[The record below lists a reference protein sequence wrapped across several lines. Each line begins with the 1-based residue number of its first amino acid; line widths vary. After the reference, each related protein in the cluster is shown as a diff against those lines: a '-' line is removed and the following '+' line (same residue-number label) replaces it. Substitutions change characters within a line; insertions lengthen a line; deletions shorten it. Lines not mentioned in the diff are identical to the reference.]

1 MKNNTSKPSKILL
14 IFTVVFQLA
23 GATLKLFHI
32 ATALGNIFLWF
43 SIGLGL
49 SAFVSGAIP
58 NVSLRLKVL
67 SGLSALCVL
76 IGFTIRAFF
85 TTYEAFGNFLIIV
98 AMAFV
103 GAFAVNKF
111 LPPKTQQE

>member
-1 MKNNTSKPSKILL
+1 MKNNMSKPSKILL
-14 IFTVVFQLA
+14 IFTVVLLLA
-23 GATLKLFHI
+23 GVTLKLFHI

-49 SAFVSGAIP
+49 SAFVSATIP

-67 SGLSALCVL
+67 SGLSVLCVF

-85 TTYEAFGNFLIIV
+85 RTYEAFGNFLIII
-98 AMAFV
+98 AIAFV
-103 GAFAVNKF
+103 GTFAVNKF
-111 LPPKTQQE
+111 FPPKTQQ

>member
-1 MKNNTSKPSKILL
+1 MKNNISKQTNILL
-14 IFTVVFQLA
+14 IFTVVFLLA

-49 SAFVSGAIP
+49 SAFVSATIP

-67 SGLSALCVL
+67 WGLSALCIL

-85 TTYEAFGNFLIIV
+85 RTYEAFGNFLIII
-98 AMAFV
+98 AIAFV
-103 GAFAVNKF
+103 GTFAVNKF
-111 LPPKTQQE
+111 FPPKTRQ

>member
-14 IFTVVFQLA
+14 IFMVVFLQA

-32 ATALGNIFLWF
+32 ATALGNIFLWL

-67 SGLSALCVL
+67 SGLSALCVF

-85 TTYEAFGNFLIIV
+85 TTYEAFGNFLIII
-98 AMAFV
+98 AIAFV
-103 GAFAVNKF
+103 GTFAVNKF
-111 LPPKTQQE
+111 FPPKTRQ

>member
-1 MKNNTSKPSKILL
+1 MKNNMSKPSKILL
-14 IFTVVFQLA
+14 IFTVVLLLA
-23 GATLKLFHI
+23 GVTLKLFHI

-49 SAFVSGAIP
+49 SVFVSGAIP

-67 SGLSALCVL
+67 SGLSVLCVF

-85 TTYEAFGNFLIIV
+85 RTYEAFGNFLIII
-98 AMAFV
+98 AIAFV
-103 GAFAVNKF
+103 GTFAVNKF
-111 LPPKTQQE
+111 FPPKTQQ